1 MQMSHP
7 FIAINESMLNV
18 EPISGSV
25 GVGDVVADAGFI
37 LGVDAHPSAIGF
49 TLDVDPPSVE
59 PEFMTDYE
67 AAFGDKREEDSVD
80 DRPVHELSNRDK
92 VLL

>member
-1 MQMSHP
+1 LKLLIILLDRH
-7 FIAINESMLNV
+7 ATL

-37 LGVDAHPSAIGF
+37 SDVDPQPTAIGF

-59 PEFMTDYE
+59 PEFITDYKVVFRDE
-67 AAFGDKREEDSVD
+67 RVKDSTND
-80 DRPVHELSNRDK
+80 AHLPVFK
-92 VLL
+92 